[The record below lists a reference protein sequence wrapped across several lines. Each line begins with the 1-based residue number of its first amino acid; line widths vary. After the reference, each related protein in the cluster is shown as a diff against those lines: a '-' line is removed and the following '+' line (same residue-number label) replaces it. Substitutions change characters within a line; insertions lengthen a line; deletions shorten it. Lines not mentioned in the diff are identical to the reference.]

1 MNTVGETEIRTQ
13 NRVLTFFQKTLGYT
27 YLGNWRTRQGNSNI
41 EKDLLTD
48 WLKSRQ
54 CDDEIID
61 KVLYELDKAS
71 ALSSNKPLIAANR
84 EVYELLRYGV
94 NVQPSTGKHRITV
107 KLIDWEHPFSNDFG
121 IAEEVTFQGEHT
133 KRPDLVLYINGI
145 AIGVL
150 ELKRSTVSVS
160 EGIRQNLTN
169 QREDFIEGFFATVQL
184 VMAGHETQGLH
195 YSVIKTPEKH
205 WLRWKETDAH
215 PDAGDNLLLQELSQ
229 LCNKVRMLDILH
241 NFIVFDAGTKKICRH
256 NQFFGVKAAQEHV
269 RRREGGI
276 IWHTQGSGKSLT
288 MVWLAKSILETIP
301 NARVLI
307 ITDRTEL
314 DEQIEKVFQGVNE
327 NIRRTQSGEH
337 LLQVLANS
345 AERLVCSLIHKFG
358 KSGEA
363 EEADADDYDHYVSDI
378 EKHLPE
384 SFQPRD
390 EFFVFVDECHR
401 TQSGKLHKAMKT
413 LLPNA
418 TLIGFTGTPL
428 LKSDKQRS
436 IETFG
441 PYIHTYKY
449 DEAVEDNVVL
459 DLRYEARDIDQNLA
473 TQKEIDQWFENKTS
487 GLTDAAKARLRQRW
501 ITMQNVLSSRERLGK
516 IVADIVLDMA
526 ERDRLKSRRGNSML
540 VADSIFSACRFFQ
553 LFQKT
558 PLKGK
563 CAIVTSYRPSA
574 DTVAR
579 EETGE
584 GLTDRQTEYYIYREM
599 LAEHFGE
606 PANTAMH
613 KVDRFEQEVKKLF
626 IEKPAEM
633 KLLIVVDKLLT
644 GFDAP
649 PATYLYID
657 KSMQDHGLFQA
668 ICRVNRLDGEDKE
681 FGYIVD
687 YKDLFR
693 SVKQVIKDYTGEAFE
708 NFDTEDVQG
717 LLKDRLQKGRERL
730 EETREAIKALCEP
743 VAPPHPHAYSKASAY
758 IRYFCGQ
765 ETGNPEQ
772 LKANEPKREKLYKFT
787 AAFVRAYANL
797 ANDMQE
803 AGYTQ
808 AEAQEIKNEV
818 RHYNNVSQEIKLAS
832 GDYVDLKAY
841 EPDMRHLIDTY
852 ISAEDS
858 ETLSTLG
865 DVPLV
870 ELIVENGPEEALN
883 RLPEG
888 IRTSEAAMEAT
899 IANNLR
905 RLIVDR
911 AAVNPRYYEEISHL
925 LDEIIRQRR
934 RGAMDYRQY
943 LSEIEGLS
951 SQISEA
957 GNRAEYPPNINTGP
971 LRAFFNNLEELP
983 VDRKAAAAFAIDAAI
998 RKTKQDDWR
1007 GHKFKKKKVRHA
1019 IARVI
1024 REELS
1029 GSNLDIDALLE
1040 LAVNQSE
1047 Y

>member
-1 MNTVGETEIRTQ
+1 MNTVGETEIHTQ
-13 NRVLTFFQKTLGYT
+13 ERVVTFFQKTLGYT
-27 YLGNWRTRQGNSNI
+27 YLDNRQERQDNSNI
-41 EKDLLTD
+41 DKALLTD
-48 WLKSRQ
+48 WLRGNGY
-54 CDDEIID
+54 DDEIIT

-71 ALSSNKPLIAANR
+71 GLGSNKPLVAANR
-84 EVYELLRYGV
+84 AVYEQLRYGV
-94 NVQPSTGKHRITV
+94 NVQPEVGEHRVTV
-107 KLIDWEHPFSNDFG
+107 KLIDWGHPFNNDFG
-121 IAEEVTFQGEHT
+121 IAEEVTLKGENT
-133 KRPDLVLYINGI
+133 KRPDVVLYINGI

-169 QREDFIEGFFATVQL
+169 QREDFIEWFFATVQL
-184 VMAGHETQGLH
+184 VMAGNETQGLH
-195 YSVIKTPEKH
+195 YAVIKTPEKH
-205 WLRWKETDAH
+205 WLRWKEADAH
-215 PDAGDNLLLQELSQ
+215 PDAGDNLLLRELSQ
-229 LCNKVRMLDILH
+229 ICNKIRLLDILH

-256 NQFFGVKAAQEHV
+256 NQFFGVQAAAENV
-269 RRREGGI
+269 KRREGGI

-314 DEQIEKVFQGVNE
+314 DEQIEQVFMGVNE
-327 NIRRTQSGEH
+327 NIKRTQSGSH
-337 LLQVLANS
+337 LLQVLTNS
-345 AERLVCSLIHKFG
+345 AERLVCSLVHKFG
-358 KSGEA
+358 RSGEI
-363 EEADADDYDHYVSDI
+363 ADTDTDDYDDYVKDI
-378 EKHLPE
+378 EENLPDG
-384 SFQPRD
+384 FQPKG
-390 EFFVFVDECHR
+390 EFFIFVDECHR
-401 TQSGKLHKAMKT
+401 TQSGKLHKAMKV

-449 DEAVEDNVVL
+449 DEAVEDKVVL
-459 DLRYEARDIDQNLA
+459 DLRYEARDVDQNL
-473 TQKEIDQWFENKTS
+473 TSQEEIDQWFEDKTR
-487 GLTDAAKARLRQRW
+487 GLTETAKARLRQRW
-501 ITMQNVLSSRERLGK
+501 STMQNVLSSKERLDK
-516 IVADIVLDMA
+516 IVTDIDFDMA
-526 ERDRLKSRRGNSML
+526 NRDRLKNGRGNAML

-553 LFQKT
+553 LFQET

-563 CAIVTSYRPSA
+563 CAIVTSYRP
-574 DTVAR
+574 TVDAIAR

-584 GLTDRQTEYYIYREM
+584 GLTDRQTEYYIYRQM
-599 LAEHFGE
+599 LADHFNE
-606 PANTAMH
+606 PENTAMH
-613 KVDRFEQEVKKLF
+613 KADRFEREVKKLF
-626 IEKPAEM
+626 IEKPEEM

-657 KSMQDHGLFQA
+657 KNMQDHGLFQA

-693 SVKQVIKDYTGEAFE
+693 SLEQAITDYTGEAFE
-708 NFDTEDVQG
+708 NFDPEDVQG
-717 LLKDRLQKGRERL
+717 LLKDRRKKGKERL
-730 EETREAIKALCEP
+730 EETREAVKTLCEP
-743 VAPPHPHAYSKASAY
+743 VEPPRDSAAY

-765 ETGNPEQ
+765 DTGNLEQ

-797 ANDMQE
+797 ANEMIE
-803 AGYTQ
+803 AGYSND
-808 AEAQEIKNEV
+808 EAQEIKNEV
-818 RHYNNVSQEIKLAS
+818 RHYDNVSQEIKLAS

-852 ISAEDS
+852 ITAEES

-865 DVPLV
+865 DIPLV
-870 ELIVENGPEEALN
+870 ELIVEQGAEALDL
-883 RLPEG
+883 LPES
-888 IRTSEAAMEAT
+888 IRTNEAAIAAT
-899 IANNLR
+899 IANNVR

-911 AAVNPRYYEEISHL
+911 SDVNPRYYEEISRL
-925 LDEIIRQRR
+925 LDDIIRQRR
-934 RGAMDYRQY
+934 QEAIDYRQY
-943 LSEIEGLS
+943 LSEMEELS
-951 SQISEA
+951 GRI
-957 GNRAEYPPNINTGP
+957 AEHENEDRHPSNINTNP
-971 LRAFFNNLEELP
+971 LRAFFDNLDDLP
-983 VDRKAAAAFAIDAAI
+983 EDQREAAALAIDTAI
-998 RKTKQDDWR
+998 RETKQDDWR
-1007 GHKFKKKKVRHA
+1007 NNRFKKIQVRNA

-1024 REELS
+1024 QEEF
-1029 GSNLDIDALLE
+1029 GDYNLEVNALLE

>member
-1 MNTVGETEIRTQ
+1 MNTVGETEIHTQ
-13 NRVLTFFQKTLGYT
+13 ERVVTFFQKTLGYSD
-27 YLGNWRTRQGNSNI
+27 LGNWHARQDNSNV

-48 WLKSRQ
+48 WLRSRQ
-54 CDDEIID
+54 CDDEIIT

-71 ALSSNKPLIAANR
+71 ALGSNRTLIDANR
-84 EVYELLRYGV
+84 KVYELLRYGV
-94 NVQPSTGKHRITV
+94 NVQPSTGEHHTTV

-121 IAEEVTFQGEHT
+121 IVEEVTLIGENT
-133 KRPDLVLYINGI
+133 KRPDVVLYINGI

-169 QREDFIEGFFATVQL
+169 QREDFIERFFTTVQL
-184 VMAGHETQGLH
+184 VMAGNEIQGLR
-195 YSVIKTPEKH
+195 YSTIKTPEKH
-205 WLRWKETDAH
+205 WLHWKETDVH
-215 PDAGDNLLLQELSQ
+215 PDAGDNPLLRELSQ
-229 LCNKVRMLDILH
+229 LCNKTRMLDILH
-241 NFIVFDAGTKKICRH
+241 NFIVFDGNTKKICRH
-256 NQFFGVKAAQEHV
+256 NQFFGVKASQENIK
-269 RRREGGI
+269 RREGGI

-314 DEQIEKVFQGVNE
+314 DEQIEQVFMGVNE

-337 LLQVLANS
+337 LLQILANS
-345 AERLVCSLIHKFG
+345 AERLVCSLVHKFG
-358 KSGEA
+358 RSGEV
-363 EEADADDYDHYVSDI
+363 EDTDVDDYDNYVKDI
-378 EKHLPE
+378 EKHLPDG
-384 SFQPRD
+384 FQPKG

-401 TQSGKLHKAMKT
+401 TQSGKLHKAMKV

-449 DEAVEDNVVL
+449 DEAVEDSVVL
-459 DLRYEARDIDQNLA
+459 DLRYEARDIDQDLSS
-473 TQKEIDQWFENKTS
+473 QEKIDQWFERKTR
-487 GLTDAAKARLRQRW
+487 GLTDTAKARLRQRW

-526 ERDRLKSRRGNSML
+526 ERDRLKSGRGNAML
-540 VADSIFSACRFFQ
+540 VADSIFSACRFFE
-553 LFQKT
+553 LFQET

-574 DTVAR
+574 DSVAR

-584 GLTDRQTEYYIYREM
+584 GLTDRQTEYYVYRQM
-599 LAEHFGE
+599 LAQYFNE
-606 PANTAMH
+606 PENTAMH
-613 KVDRFEQEVKKLF
+613 KADRFEQEVKKLF
-626 IEKPAEM
+626 IEAPEEM

-657 KSMQDHGLFQA
+657 KNMQDHGLFQA

-693 SVKQVIKDYTGEAFE
+693 SLEQAITDYTSEAFE
-708 NFDTEDVQG
+708 NFDPEDVQG

-730 EETREAIKALCEP
+730 EETREAIKTLCEP
-743 VAPPHPHAYSKASAY
+743 VAPPRDSAAY

-765 ETGNPEQ
+765 DAGNLEQ
-772 LKANEPKREKLYKFT
+772 LKANEPKREKLYKLT
-787 AAFVRAYANL
+787 AAFVRAYTNL
-797 ANDMQE
+797 ANEMTE

-808 AEAQEIKNEV
+808 AEAQEIKDEV
-818 RHYNNVSQEIKLAS
+818 RHYDNVSQEIKLAS

-852 ISAEDS
+852 IRAEDS

-865 DVPLV
+865 DIPLV
-870 ELIVENGPEEALN
+870 ELIVQNGAEALDQ
-883 RLPEG
+883 LPDS
-888 IRTSEAAMEAT
+888 IRTNPAAMAAT
-899 IANNLR
+899 IENNLR
-905 RLIVDR
+905 RLIVDKS
-911 AAVNPRYYEEISHL
+911 AVNPRYYEEISHL
-925 LDEIIRQRR
+925 LDEIIRERR
-934 RGAMDYRQY
+934 RGAVDYREY
-943 LSEIEGLS
+943 LAQIAGLS
-951 SQISEA
+951 SQITESE
-957 GNRAEYPPNINTGP
+957 NQAEYPPNINTGP
-971 LRAFFNNLEELP
+971 LQAFFNNLNDLP
-983 VDRKAAAAFAIDAAI
+983 EDRREAAALAIDAAI
-998 RKTKQDDWR
+998 RENRQDDWR
-1007 GHKFKKKKVRHA
+1007 DNRFKKMQVRNA

-1024 REELS
+1024 AEEFS
-1029 GSNLDIDALLE
+1029 DEDLDPDALFE
-1040 LAVNQSE
+1040 LAVNQVE

>member
-13 NRVLTFFQKTLGYT
+13 ERVITFFQKTLGYT
-27 YLGNWRTRQGNSNI
+27 YLGNWHARQDNSNV

-48 WLKSRQ
+48 WLRSRQ
-54 CDDEIID
+54 CDDEIIT
-61 KVLYELDKAS
+61 KVLYELERAS
-71 ALSSNKPLIAANR
+71 ALGSNKPLIAANR
-84 EVYELLRYGV
+84 AVYEQLRYGV
-94 NVQPSTGKHRITV
+94 NVQPNTGEHRITI
-107 KLIDWEHPFSNDFG
+107 KLIDWEHPFNNDFG
-121 IAEEVTFQGEHT
+121 IAEEVTLKGEYT
-133 KRPDLVLYINGI
+133 KRPDVVLYINGI

-169 QREDFIEGFFATVQL
+169 QREDFIERFFATMQL
-184 VMAGHETQGLH
+184 VMAGSETQGLR
-195 YSVIKTPEKH
+195 YSTIKTPEKY
-205 WLRWKETDAH
+205 WLQWKETDAH
-215 PDAGDNLLLQELSQ
+215 PDAGDNPLLRALSQ
-229 LCNKVRMLDILH
+229 LCNKTRMLDILH
-241 NFIVFDAGTKKICRH
+241 NFIVFDGSIKKICRH
-256 NQFFGVKAAQEHV
+256 NQFFGVKAAQENV

-276 IWHTQGSGKSLT
+276 VWHTQGSGKSLI

-314 DEQIEKVFQGVNE
+314 DEQIEQVFMGVNE
-327 NIRRTQSGEH
+327 TIKRTQSGAH

-345 AERLVCSLIHKFG
+345 AERLVCSLVHKFG
-358 KSGEA
+358 RSGEA
-363 EEADADDYDHYVSDI
+363 EDADTDGYDDYVSDI
-378 EKHLPE
+378 EAHLPDG
-384 SFQPRD
+384 FQPRG

-401 TQSGKLHKAMKT
+401 TQSGKLHKAMKV

-428 LKSDKQRS
+428 LKNDKQRS

-449 DEAVEDNVVL
+449 DAAVEDSVVL
-459 DLRYEARDIDQNLA
+459 DLRYEARDVDQNL
-473 TQKEIDQWFENKTS
+473 TSQEEIDRWFEDKTS
-487 GLTDAAKARLRQRW
+487 GLTERAKARLRQRW

-526 ERDRLKSRRGNSML
+526 ERDRLKNGRGNAML
-540 VADSIFSACRFFQ
+540 VADSIFSACRFFE
-553 LFQKT
+553 LFQET

-563 CAIVTSYRPSA
+563 CAIVTSYRPLA

-584 GLTDRQTEYYIYREM
+584 GFTDRQTEYYVYRQM
-599 LAEHFGE
+599 LADYFNE

-613 KVDRFEQEVKKLF
+613 KADRFEREVKELF
-626 IEKPAEM
+626 IKKPEQM

-657 KSMQDHGLFQA
+657 KNMQDHGLFQA

-693 SVKQVIKDYTGEAFE
+693 SLERAITDYTGDAFE
-708 NFDTEDVQG
+708 NFDPEDVQG

-730 EETREAIKALCEP
+730 EETREAVKALCEP
-743 VAPPHPHAYSKASAY
+743 VAPPRDSAAY
-758 IRYFCGQ
+758 IRYFCC
-765 ETGNPEQ
+765 EAAGNLEQ
-772 LKANEPKREKLYKFT
+772 LKANEPKREKLYKLT

-797 ANDMQE
+797 ANEMTE

-808 AEAQEIKNEV
+808 AEVQEIRDEV
-818 RHYNNVSQEIKLAS
+818 SHYDNVSQEIKLAS

-852 ISAEDS
+852 IRAEDS
-858 ETLSTLG
+858 ETLSTLS
-865 DVPLV
+865 DIPLV
-870 ELIVENGPEEALN
+870 ELIVQNGAEALEQ
-883 RLPEG
+883 LPEG
-888 IRTSEAAMEAT
+888 IRTNQTAMEAT
-899 IANNLR
+899 IENNLR

-911 AAVNPRYYEEISHL
+911 SAVNPRYYEEISHL
-925 LDEIIRQRR
+925 LDEIISERR
-934 RGAMDYRQY
+934 RGAMDYREY

-951 SQISEA
+951 SQITEPESQT
-957 GNRAEYPPNINTGP
+957 EYPPSINTGP
-971 LRAFFNNLEELP
+971 LQAFFNNLDNLP
-983 VDRKAAAAFAIDAAI
+983 EDRQETAALAIDAAI
-998 RKTKQDDWR
+998 RNTKQDDWR
-1007 GHKFKKKKVRHA
+1007 DNRTKKMQVRNA

-1024 REELS
+1024 AEEFS
-1029 GSNLDIDALLE
+1029 DEALDPDALLE

>member
-1 MNTVGETEIRTQ
+1 MMNTVGETEIHTQ
-13 NRVLTFFQKTLGYT
+13 ERVVPFFQKTLGYT
-27 YLGNWRTRQGNSNI
+27 YLGNYHARQDNSNV
-41 EKDLLTD
+41 EKSLLTD
-48 WLKSRQ
+48 WLRGNGY
-54 CDDEIID
+54 DDEIIA
-61 KVLYELDKAS
+61 KVLYELEKAS
-71 ALSSNKPLIAANR
+71 ALSSTKPLVAANR
-84 EVYELLRYGV
+84 AVYEQLRYGV
-94 NVQPSTGKHRITV
+94 NVQPNTGEHRITV
-107 KLIDWEHPFSNDFG
+107 KLVDWEHPFNNDFG
-121 IAEEVTFQGEHT
+121 IAEEVTLKGENT
-133 KRPDLVLYINGI
+133 KRPDVVLYINGI

-169 QREDFIEGFFATVQL
+169 QREDFIERFFATVQL
-184 VMAGHETQGLH
+184 VMAGSETQGLR
-195 YSVIKTPEKH
+195 YSTIKTPEKY
-205 WLRWKETDAH
+205 WLQWKETDAH
-215 PDAGDNLLLQELSQ
+215 PDAGDNPLLRELSQ
-229 LCNKVRMLDILH
+229 LCNKIRLLDLLH
-241 NFIVFDAGTKKICRH
+241 NFIVFDGSIKKICRH
-256 NQFFGVKAAQEHV
+256 NQFFGVKAAQENV

-276 IWHTQGSGKSLT
+276 VWHTQGSGKSLI

-314 DEQIEKVFQGVNE
+314 DEQIEQVFMGVNE
-327 NIRRTQSGEH
+327 NIKRTQSGAH

-345 AERLVCSLIHKFG
+345 AEWLVCSLVHKFG
-358 KSGEA
+358 RSGEV
-363 EEADADDYDHYVSDI
+363 EDTNTDDYDDYVKDI
-378 EKHLPE
+378 EENLPDG
-384 SFQPRD
+384 FQPKG

-401 TQSGKLHKAMKT
+401 TQSGKLHKAMKVI
-413 LLPNA
+413 LPNA

-449 DEAVEDNVVL
+449 DEAVEDSVVL
-459 DLRYEARDIDQNLA
+459 DLRYEARDVDQNL
-473 TQKEIDQWFENKTS
+473 TSQEEIDQWFEDKTS
-487 GLTDAAKARLRQRW
+487 GLTESAKARLRQRW

-516 IVADIVLDMA
+516 IVADIALDMA
-526 ERDRLKSRRGNSML
+526 ERDRLKSGRGNAML

-553 LFQKT
+553 LFQET

-584 GLTDRQTEYYIYREM
+584 GLTDRQTEYYVYRQM
-599 LAEHFGE
+599 LADYFNE

-613 KVDRFEQEVKKLF
+613 KADRFEREVKELF
-626 IEKPAEM
+626 IKKPEQM

-657 KSMQDHGLFQA
+657 KNMQDHGLFQA

-693 SVKQVIKDYTGEAFE
+693 SLEQAITDYTGEAFE
-708 NFDTEDVQG
+708 NFDPEDVQG

-730 EETREAIKALCEP
+730 EETREAVKALCEP
-743 VAPPHPHAYSKASAY
+743 VAPPRDSAAY
-758 IRYFCGQ
+758 IRYFCC
-765 ETGNPEQ
+765 EEAGNLEQ
-772 LKANEPKREKLYKFT
+772 LKANEPKREKLYKLT

-797 ANDMQE
+797 ANEMTE

-808 AEAQEIKNEV
+808 AEAQEIRDEV
-818 RHYNNVSQEIKLAS
+818 SHYDSVSQEIKLAS

-852 ISAEDS
+852 IRAEDS
-858 ETLSTLG
+858 EILSTLG
-865 DVPLV
+865 DIPLV
-870 ELIVENGPEEALN
+870 ELIVQNGAEALEQ
-883 RLPEG
+883 LPDG
-888 IRTSEAAMEAT
+888 IRTNQTAMEAT
-899 IANNLR
+899 IENNLR

-911 AAVNPRYYEEISHL
+911 SAVNPRYYEEISHL
-925 LDEIIRQRR
+925 LDEIIRERR
-934 RGAMDYRQY
+934 RGAMDYREY

-951 SQISEA
+951 SQITESESQT
-957 GNRAEYPPNINTGP
+957 EYPPNINTGP
-971 LRAFFNNLEELP
+971 LQAFFNNLDNLP
-983 VDRKAAAAFAIDAAI
+983 EDRRAAAALAIDTAI
-998 RKTKQDDWR
+998 RNTKQDDWR
-1007 GHKFKKKKVRHA
+1007 DNRTKKMQVRNA

-1024 REELS
+1024 DEAFSDE
-1029 GSNLDIDALLE
+1029 GLDPDTLLE
-1040 LAVNQSE
+1040 LAVSQSE

>member
-1 MNTVGETEIRTQ
+1 MNTVGETEGRTQ
-13 NRVLTFFQKTLGYT
+13 ERVVTFFQKTLGYT
-27 YLGNWRTRQGNSNI
+27 YLGNWHARQGNSNV

-48 WLKSRQ
+48 WLRSRQ
-54 CDDEIID
+54 HNDEIIA

-71 ALSSNKPLIAANR
+71 ALGSNRPLIAANR

-94 NVQPSTGKHRITV
+94 NVQPNTGEHRITV

-169 QREDFIEGFFATVQL
+169 QREDFIERFFATVQL
-184 VMAGHETQGLH
+184 VMAGSETQGLR
-195 YSVIKTPEKH
+195 YSTIKTPEKY
-205 WLRWKETDAH
+205 WLQWKETDAH
-215 PDAGDNLLLQELSQ
+215 PDGGDNPLLRELSQ
-229 LCNKVRMLDILH
+229 LCNKTRMLDILH
-241 NFIVFDAGTKKICRH
+241 NFIVFDGSIKKICRH
-256 NQFFGVKAAQEHV
+256 NQFFGVKAAQENV

-276 IWHTQGSGKSLT
+276 VWHTQGSGKSFI

-314 DEQIEKVFQGVNE
+314 DEQIEQVFMGVNE
-327 NIRRTQSGEH
+327 NIRRTQSGAH

-345 AERLVCSLIHKFG
+345 AERLGCSLVHKFG
-358 KSGEA
+358 RSGEV
-363 EEADADDYDHYVSDI
+363 ADTDTDDYDDYVKDI
-378 EKHLPE
+378 TENLPDG
-384 SFQPRD
+384 FQPRG
-390 EFFVFVDECHR
+390 EFFIFVDECHR
-401 TQSGKLHKAMKT
+401 TQSGKLHKAMKV

-449 DEAVEDNVVL
+449 DEAVEDSVVL
-459 DLRYEARDIDQNLA
+459 DLRYEARDIDQNLTSQA
-473 TQKEIDQWFENKTS
+473 EIDQWFERKTS

-526 ERDRLKSRRGNSML
+526 ERDRLKSGRGNAML

-553 LFQKT
+553 LFQET

-563 CAIVTSYRPSA
+563 CAIITSYRPSA

-584 GLTDRQTEYYIYREM
+584 GLTDRQTEYYVYRQM
-599 LAEHFGE
+599 LANHFKE
-606 PANTAMH
+606 PENTAMH
-613 KVDRFEQEVKKLF
+613 KVDRFEREVKELF
-626 IEKPAEM
+626 IENPENM

-657 KSMQDHGLFQA
+657 KNMQDHGLFQA

-693 SVKQVIKDYTGEAFE
+693 SLEQAITDYTGEAFE
-708 NFDTEDVQG
+708 NFDPEDVQG

-730 EETREAIKALCEP
+730 EETREAVKALCEP
-743 VAPPHPHAYSKASAY
+743 VAPPRDSAAY
-758 IRYFCGQ
+758 IRYFCS
-765 ETGNPEQ
+765 EEVGNLKQ

-797 ANDMQE
+797 ANEMTE

-808 AEAQEIKNEV
+808 TEAQEIRDEV
-818 RHYNNVSQEIKLAS
+818 RHYDNVSREIKLAS

-841 EPDMRHLIDTY
+841 EPNMRHLIDTY
-852 ISAEDS
+852 IRAEDS

-865 DVPLV
+865 DSPLV
-870 ELIVENGPEEALN
+870 EMIIQNGAEALDQ
-883 RLPEG
+883 LPDG
-888 IRTSEAAMEAT
+888 IRANQTAMEAT

-911 AAVNPRYYEEISHL
+911 SAVNPRYYENISHL
-925 LDEIIRQRR
+925 LDEIIRERR
-934 RGAMDYRQY
+934 RGAMDYREY

-951 SQISEA
+951 SQITEPESQ
-957 GNRAEYPPNINTGP
+957 AEYPPNINTGP
-971 LRAFFNNLEELP
+971 LQAFFNNLDDLP
-983 VDRKAAAAFAIDAAI
+983 EDRRAAAALAIDTAI
-998 RKTKQDDWR
+998 RNTKQDDWR
-1007 GHKFKKKKVRHA
+1007 DSRIKKIQVRQA
-1019 IARVI
+1019 ITRVI
-1024 REELS
+1024 TEAFSDED
-1029 GSNLDIDALLE
+1029 LDPDALLE

>member
-13 NRVLTFFQKTLGYT
+13 ERVVTFFQKVLGYT
-27 YLGNWRTRQGNSNI
+27 YLGNWQERQDNSNI
-41 EKDLLTD
+41 DKALLAD
-48 WLKSRQ
+48 WLRGNGY
-54 CDDEIID
+54 DDEIIT
-61 KVLYELDKAS
+61 KVLYELEKAS
-71 ALSSNKPLIAANR
+71 ALGSNKPLVAANR
-84 EVYELLRYGV
+84 AVYEQLRYGV
-94 NVQPSTGKHRITV
+94 NVQPEVGERRVTV
-107 KLIDWEHPFSNDFG
+107 KLIDWEHPFNNDFG
-121 IAEEVTFQGEHT
+121 IAEEVTLKGENT
-133 KRPDLVLYINGI
+133 KRPDIVLYINGI

-150 ELKRSTVSVS
+150 ELKRSIVSVS

-169 QREDFIEGFFATVQL
+169 QREDFIEWFFATVQL
-184 VMAGHETQGLH
+184 VMAGNETQGLH
-195 YSVIKTPEKH
+195 YGVIKTPEKH

-215 PDAGDNLLLQELSQ
+215 PDAGDNLLLRELSQ
-229 LCNKVRMLDILH
+229 ICNKIRLLDILH

-256 NQFFGVKAAQEHV
+256 NQFFGVKAAEENV
-269 RRREGGI
+269 KRREGGI

-314 DEQIEKVFQGVNE
+314 DEQIEKVFMGVNE
-327 NIRRTQSGEH
+327 DIKRTQSGVH
-337 LLQVLANS
+337 LLQVLSNS
-345 AERLVCSLIHKFG
+345 AERLVCSLVHKFG
-358 KSGEA
+358 RSGEI
-363 EEADADDYDHYVSDI
+363 ADTDTDDYDDYVKDI
-378 EKHLPE
+378 EENLPDG
-384 SFQPRD
+384 FQPKG

-401 TQSGKLHKAMKT
+401 TQSGKLHRAMKV

-418 TLIGFTGTPL
+418 MLIGFTGTPL

-449 DEAVEDNVVL
+449 DEAVEDKVVL
-459 DLRYEARDIDQNLA
+459 DLRYEARDVDQNL
-473 TQKEIDQWFENKTS
+473 TSQEEIDRWFEDKTR
-487 GLTDAAKARLRQRW
+487 GLTETAKARLRQRW
-501 ITMQNVLSSRERLGK
+501 STMQNVLSSKERLDK
-516 IVADIVLDMA
+516 IVTDIDFDMA
-526 ERDRLKSRRGNSML
+526 NRDRLKNGRGNAML

-553 LFQKT
+553 MFQET
-558 PLKGK
+558 PLKEK
-563 CAIVTSYRPSA
+563 CAIITSYRP
-574 DTVAR
+574 TVDAIAR

-599 LAEHFGE
+599 LAEHFDE

-657 KSMQDHGLFQA
+657 KNMQDHGLFQA

-693 SVKQVIKDYTGEAFE
+693 SLEQAITDYTSEAFE
-708 NFDTEDVQG
+708 NYDPEDVQG

-743 VAPPHPHAYSKASAY
+743 VAPPYDSAAY
-758 IRYFCGQ
+758 IRYFCGRDA
-765 ETGNPEQ
+765 GNLEQ

-797 ANDMQE
+797 ANEMTE
-803 AGYTQ
+803 AGYSND
-808 AEAQEIKNEV
+808 EAQEIKDEV
-818 RHYNNVSQEIKLAS
+818 RYYENVSQEIKLAS

-852 ISAEDS
+852 ITAEES
-858 ETLSTLG
+858 QTLSTFG
-865 DVPLV
+865 DIPLV
-870 ELIVENGPEEALN
+870 QLIVENGTEAIE

-888 IRTSEAAMEAT
+888 IRSNDAAIAAT
-899 IANNLR
+899 IENNLR
-905 RLIVDR
+905 RLIVDKSD
-911 AAVNPRYYEEISHL
+911 VNPRYYENISHL
-925 LDEIIRQRR
+925 LDDIIRQRR
-934 RGAMDYRQY
+934 QETIDYRQY

-951 SQISEA
+951 GRI
-957 GNRAEYPPNINTGP
+957 AEHENEDRYPSNINTGA
-971 LRAFFNNLEELP
+971 LRAFFDNLDVLP
-983 VDRKAAAAFAIDAAI
+983 EDGRAAAAHAIDTAI
-998 RKTKQDDWR
+998 RETKQDDWR
-1007 GHKFKKKKVRHA
+1007 NNRFKKIQVRNA

-1024 REELS
+1024 QEEF
-1029 GSNLDIDALLE
+1029 GDYNLDVNALLE